1 MPFVYGIRLT
11 AYGFLEVQTMKTLSS
26 ILAAMLLI
34 AALAAPSGAT
44 RIKDIAQI
52 EGARPNQLIGY
63 GLVTGLDGSGDSQQ
77 AKFTV
82 QSVANML
89 QKFGVYVPATSIR
102 IKNVAAVMVTCE
114 LPPFVRSG
122 QTIDAQV
129 SSIGDAKSLQGGLLL
144 QTPLQAADGRVY
156 GVAQGPVSIGGANYG
171 GGGGAVTKN
180 HPTAG
185 RIVGGVI
192 VEEDVSCAVTSGS
205 SIRILLDTPDFTTA
219 SRIAEVVNSELE
231 GARAACEDA
240 GSVRIHLPPCGEADL
255 VPMIARIEEL
265 PIEPDR
271 AAVVVVNER
280 TGSIV
285 VGAGVEVNPCAIA
298 HGNIYVTV
306 QETPVV
312 SQPAPLSEGETVTG
326 VETQVSV
333 EEETRRVFEVG
344 PAATIG
350 DVVTALNALGATP
363 RDLIAIIEAMKNA
376 GAIVAKLEVQ

>member
-1 MPFVYGIRLT
+1 MRKT
-11 AYGFLEVQTMKTLSS
+11 AITLGT
-26 ILAAMLLI
+26 IALVVLLAI
-34 AALAAPSGAT
+34 PSGAT

-89 QKFGVYVPATSIR
+89 QKFGVYVPASSIR

-122 QTIDAQV
+122 QKIDAQV
-129 SSIGDAKSLQGGLLL
+129 SSIGDSKSLQGGLLL
-144 QTPLQAADGRVY
+144 QTPLQGADGRTYAVS
-156 GVAQGPVSIGGANYG
+156 QGPVSIGGANYG

-192 VEEDVSCAVTSGS
+192 VEEDVASTLTSGS
-205 SIRILLDTPDFTTA
+205 SIRILLDKPDFTTA
-219 SRIAEVVNSELE
+219 SRIADTVSEQVA
-231 GARAACEDA
+231 GARAVCEDA
-240 GSVRIHLPPCGEADL
+240 GSVRVTLAKCGEDEL
-255 VPMIARIEEL
+255 IPMIAKIEEL
-265 PIEPDR
+265 SVEPDR
-271 AAVVVVNER
+271 AAVIVLNER
-280 TGSIV
+280 TGSII
-285 VGAGVEVNPCAIA
+285 VGEGVTVNPCAIA
-298 HGNIYVTV
+298 HGNIYVTIS
-306 QETPVV
+306 ETPVV
-312 SQPAPLSEGETVTG
+312 SQPEPFTEGETVTG
-326 VETQVSV
+326 VETEVTV
-333 EEETRRVFEVG
+333 EEETRMVFEVG

-363 RDLIAIIEAMKNA
+363 RDLIAIIEAMKTA
-376 GAIVAKLEVQ
+376 GAIVSKLEIQ